1 MKSFLRLAVA
11 LCVASVVVVPLPL
24 RALDPGLGV
33 KAKPLVKT
41 SESWDGTAL
50 VYPKGEAEISGVLIE
65 IMPGAETGWHLHP
78 VPSFGMIL
86 EGQITVALKDGRT
99 KEFKTG
105 DIVVEVVN
113 TLHNGRNTGDTVAKL
128 VVFYAGE
135 KGGKL
140 TVKP

>member
-1 MKSFLRLAVA
+1 MKSLLTLACA
-11 LCVASVVVVPLPL
+11 LCLIVPLPL

-41 SESWDGTAL
+41 SESWDGTPL
-50 VYPKGEAEISGVLIE
+50 VYPKGEAEITGMLIE

-86 EGQITVALKDGRT
+86 EGQLTVSLKDGRT
-99 KEFKTG
+99 KELKTG
-105 DIVVEVVN
+105 DVIVEVVN
-113 TLHNGRNTGDTVAKL
+113 TLHNGRNTGTTVVKL

-135 KGGKL
+135 KDGKL

>member
-1 MKSFLRLAVA
+1 MKSFLSLACA
-11 LCVASVVVVPLPL
+11 ICVVVPLPL

-33 KAKPLVKT
+33 KVKPLVKT

-86 EGQITVALKDGRT
+86 EGQLTVALKDGRT
-99 KEFKTG
+99 KELKAG
-105 DIVVEVVN
+105 DVVVEVVN
-113 TLHNGRNTGDTVAKL
+113 TLHNGRNTGDSVTKL
-128 VVFYAGE
+128 IVFYAGE
-135 KGGKL
+135 KGAKL

>member
-1 MKSFLRLAVA
+1 MKSFLTLACA
-11 LCVASVVVVPLPL
+11 LCLVVPLPL

-33 KAKPLVKT
+33 KARPLVKT
-41 SESWDGTAL
+41 SESWDGTPL
-50 VYPKGEAEISGVLIE
+50 VYPKGEAEITGMLIE

-86 EGQITVALKDGRT
+86 EGQLTVSLKDGRT
-99 KEFKTG
+99 KELKAG
-105 DIVVEVVN
+105 DVIVEVVN
-113 TLHNGRNTGDTVAKL
+113 TLHNGRNTGASVVKL

>member
-1 MKSFLRLAVA
+1 MKPLLTLASA
-11 LCVASVVVVPLPL
+11 LILLAPLPS

-41 SESWDGTAL
+41 SESWDGTPL
-50 VYPKGEAEISGVLIE
+50 VYPKGQAEITGMLIE

-78 VPSFGMIL
+78 VPSFGMLL
-86 EGQITVALKDGRT
+86 EGQLTVSLKDGRT
-99 KEFKTG
+99 KELKAG
-105 DIVVEVVN
+105 DTIVEVVN
-113 TLHNGRNTGDTVAKL
+113 TFHNGRNTGTSIAKL

-135 KGGKL
+135 KDGKL

>member
-1 MKSFLRLAVA
+1 MKSFLTLVSA
-11 LCVASVVVVPLPL
+11 LCLVVPLPL

-33 KAKPLVKT
+33 KAKPLIKT
-41 SESWDGTAL
+41 SESWDGTPL
-50 VYPKGEAEISGVLIE
+50 VYPKGEAEITGMLVE

-86 EGQITVALKDGRT
+86 EGQLTVSLKDGRT
-99 KEFKTG
+99 KELKTG
-105 DIVVEVVN
+105 DVIVEVVN
-113 TLHNGRNTGDTVAKL
+113 TLHNGRNTGASVVKL

-135 KGGKL
+135 KDGKL

>member
-1 MKSFLRLAVA
+1 MKSFLTLACA
-11 LCVASVVVVPLPL
+11 LCLVVPLPL

-41 SESWDGTAL
+41 SESWDGTPL

-86 EGQITVALKDGRT
+86 EGQLTVSLKDGRT
-99 KEFKTG
+99 KELKTG
-105 DIVVEVVN
+105 DVIVEVVN
-113 TLHNGRNTGDTVAKL
+113 TLHNGRNTGPSVTKL